1 MSILVDSSIW
11 IDYFKSG
18 KYSRE
23 LDFLIDEGLICTNDL
38 ILAELIPPLKLK
50 KENRLVNLLRE
61 ITKIALEI
69 DWPKIINYQTTCL
82 SKGIN
87 RVGIPDLIILDN
99 VIKNDLVLFTKDKHF
114 NLVREHIVFEI
125 WNN

>member
-18 KYSRE
+18 KYSKE
-23 LDFLIDEGLICTNDL
+23 LDLLIDENLICTNDL
-38 ILAELIPPLKLK
+38 ILAELIPPLLLK
-50 KENRLVNLLRE
+50 RQNRLVDLLRE
-61 ITKIALEI
+61 ITNKTLNI
-69 DWPKIINYQTTCL
+69 DWLKIISYQTSCL

-99 VIKNDLVLFTKDKHF
+99 VIKNDLIMFTKDKHF
-114 NLVREHIVFEI
+114 KLIREYIEFEM
-125 WNN
+125 WKN